1 MITHTDHRSLV
12 ALAGDD
18 FLWTAYA
25 GTQSYPAGD
34 AFRGLVAILNTAQD
48 GLCVA
53 CGEGLAGERTQVCH
67 IVSGGPKGR
76 GYVGGNLY
84 LGHVDCN
91 DLDREVYGAI
101 VPLDSLVRADLILA
115 ERPSRSAMLAAVPTD
130 DGTSKA
136 RRLALREAHRNG

>member
-1 MITHTDHRSLV
+1 MITSTAHAALV
-12 ALAGDD
+12 AMAGDD

-34 AFRGLVAILNTAQD
+34 AFRGLVEILRDAQE

-91 DLDREVYGAI
+91 DIDREVYGTV
-101 VPLDSLVRADLILA
+101 VPLASLVRSDLILS
-115 ERPSRSAMLAAVPTD
+115 ERPTRAAMLAAVPTD
-130 DGTSKA
+130 DGSAKA
-136 RRLALREAHRNG
+136 RRAAIRRAHAEG